1 MFISSFL
8 QSTGGQGSEQKS
20 FSLMPAQGPGL
31 WEVRDRDACL
41 HLSEGQSP
49 FKQAIRYDYNNKR
62 NEKRVKETVF
72 NRESELASSL
82 HHLGTHG
89 TGSSTLRISNSS
101 SSSPLYKTVNTAYPH
116 PRQTRGHLQV
126 TENTSDSINA
136 MQIVA
141 GAANPSFAV

>member
-1 MFISSFL
+1 MCVL
-8 QSTGGQGSEQKS
+8 QQDSERSGTQ
-20 FSLMPAQGPGL
+20 
-31 WEVRDRDACL
+31 DAYL

-49 FKQAIRYDYNNKR
+49 LKQAIRYDYNNKK

-72 NRESELASSL
+72 NIESELASSL
-82 HHLGTHG
+82 YHLGTLG

-101 SSSPLYKTVNTAYPH
+101 SSSPLYKMVHAAYSH

-126 TENTSDSINA
+126 TEDTSDSINA

-141 GAANPSFAV
+141 GAANSSFAV